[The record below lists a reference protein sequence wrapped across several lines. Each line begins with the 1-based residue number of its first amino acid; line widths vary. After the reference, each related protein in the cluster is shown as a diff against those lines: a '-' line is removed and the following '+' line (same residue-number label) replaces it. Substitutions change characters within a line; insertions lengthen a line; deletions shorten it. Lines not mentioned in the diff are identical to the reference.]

1 MVFMSSYNLAA
12 QGGGGNLFLIPNATF
27 FAELVIFLLVLG
39 VLWRYAYPPVK
50 RAMDER
56 QERVR
61 RQIEESQQASKRL
74 AEAEARYSEAL
85 SEARVE
91 AAKIRETA
99 RADAQELKDEIRQ
112 QTEQEVARIRERGEE
127 QLAHQ
132 RDQIVRE
139 MRSELGK
146 LAVTLAGRIVGES
159 VADEARRSG
168 TVDRFLDELEGMA
181 APDKDTAKTAPDKDT
196 AKTAESSAGDG
207 AVSARSGRRRR

>member
-12 QGGGGNLFLIPNATF
+12 PGGGGNLFLIPNATF
-27 FAELVIFLLVLG
+27 FVELVIFLIVLG
-39 VLWRYAYPPVK
+39 VLWRYAVPPVK

-56 QERVR
+56 REMVR

-74 AEAEARYSEAL
+74 SEAEARYSKAL
-85 SEARVE
+85 AEARVE

-99 RADAQELKDEIRQ
+99 RADAQEIKDEMRQ
-112 QTEQEVARIRERGEE
+112 QAEQEVARIRERGEE

-139 MRSELGK
+139 MRAELGK

-159 VADEARRSG
+159 VAEDARRAG
-168 TVDRFLDELEGMA
+168 TVDRFLDELQAMA
-181 APDKDTAKTAPDKDT
+181 APEDDSKDKPESRTN
-196 AKTAESSAGDG
+196 SSAGDG
-207 AVSARSGRRRR
+207 AVTVRNGRRRR